1 MHKVGLLI
9 ISSLVVCY
17 IVSIIVKVI
26 YRKFIANSGNYKKRV
41 FKEISNVA
49 KIPKEGY
56 CLENRC
62 FHDVYV
68 LRTKGH
74 YEFLF
79 KKKCALFNVLV
90 YMLIIPVPVVIN
102 DELRFYHLG
111 WYLVARSI
119 FNSLNSDGFF
129 DGNRM
134 VLYGSSCA
142 GPIVRVISDMVKG
155 YNRHGVERVV
165 TFNSPKS
172 LLVMFST
179 HVFPKKRNCF
189 SYTIATSMLSLI

>member
-1 MHKVGLLI
+1 MHKVGLLVL
-9 ISSLVVCY
+9 SSLVVCY

-26 YRKFIANSGNYKKRV
+26 YRKLISNSGNYKKRI

-56 CLENRC
+56 CLENRS
-62 FHDVYV
+62 FHDIYV

-74 YEFLF
+74 YEFLV

-134 VLYGSSCA
+134 VLYGSSCS
-142 GPIVRVISDMVKG
+142 GPIVRIIADMVKG

-172 LLVMFST
+172 LLVTFST
-179 HVFPKKRNCF
+179 HVFPQKRNCF